1 MSPNPEIAAKPDR
14 AILGIT
20 MILISGALWAMHD
33 ALSKLLADDFGT
45 IEILF
50 LRSAFA
56 LVMVTVFMLIMR
68 GIKSFR
74 TRRLGL
80 NLVRGLLGCGSFGL
94 FVMALPLQPLI
105 NSFAVAASAPLI
117 ITIMSVPL
125 LGEPVGVRR
134 WVTVIGGFA
143 VILFMLQPGGGV
155 DPLATVLLITS
166 NIFFGF
172 SAILSRVVARV
183 DDPAPMTFYT
193 LLTFTIFGAVFVPF
207 DWVTP
212 APADWGTF
220 IAIGIIAGVA
230 VYTMTIGFS
239 VAAPSLVAPFEYTS
253 IAWAALIGWIIWDHI
268 PTAIVTTGSFGLV
281 MCGLYLLHRERI
293 AARRKHPVAADV
305 FGHDGPAG
313 DKAP

>member
-1 MSPNPEIAAKPDR
+1 MSQDTEVAAKPDR
-14 AILGIT
+14 PILGIT
-20 MILISGALWAMHD
+20 MILFSGALWALHD
-33 ALSKLLADDFGT
+33 ALSKLLAEDFGT

-50 LRSAFA
+50 LRSAVA
-56 LVMVTVFMLIMR
+56 LVMVAVFMLAMR

-74 TRRLGL
+74 TGRLRL
-80 NLVRGLLGCGSFGL
+80 NLLRGLLGCGSFGL
-94 FVMALPLQPLI
+94 FVMALPLQPLV
-105 NSFAVAASAPLI
+105 NTFAVAASAPLI
-117 ITIMSVPL
+117 ITILSVPL

-134 WVTVIGGFA
+134 WATVIGGFA

-155 DPLATVLLITS
+155 DPFATMLLIVS

-193 LLTFTIFGAVFVPF
+193 LLVFTLFGALFVPF
-207 DWVTP
+207 NWVTP
-212 APADWGTF
+212 TPVDWGVF
-220 IAIGIIAGVA
+220 MAIGIIAGVA
-230 VYTMTIGFS
+230 VYTMTVGFS

-268 PTAIVTTGSFGLV
+268 PTTIVTTGSLGLV
-281 MCGLYLLHRERI
+281 VCGLYLLHRERI

>member
-1 MSPNPEIAAKPDR
+1 MSQDTEAVAKPDR
-14 AILGIT
+14 PILGIT
-20 MILISGALWAMHD
+20 MILVSGALWALHD
-33 ALSKLLADDFGT
+33 ALSKVLAEDFGT

-50 LRSAFA
+50 LRSAVA
-56 LVMVTVFMLIMR
+56 LAMVTVFMLIMR

-74 TRRLGL
+74 TGRLRL
-80 NLVRGLLGCGSFGL
+80 NLLRGLLGCGSFGI
-94 FVMALPLQPLI
+94 FVLALPMQPLV

-143 VILFMLQPGGGV
+143 VILFMLQPGSGV

-166 NIFFGF
+166 NVFFGL

-193 LLTFTIFGAVFVPF
+193 LLTFTVFGAVFVPF
-207 DWVTP
+207 NWVTP
-212 APADWGTF
+212 STADWGVF
-220 IAIGIIAGVA
+220 VAIGVIAGVA
-230 VYTMTIGFS
+230 AYTMTIGFS

-253 IAWAALIGWIIWDHI
+253 IAWAGLIGWIIWDHI
-268 PTAIVTTGSFGLV
+268 PTTIVTIGSFGLV

>member
-1 MSPNPEIAAKPDR
+1 MSQDSDVVAKPDR
-14 AILGIT
+14 PILGIT
-20 MILISGALWAMHD
+20 MILVSGALWALHD

-56 LVMVTVFMLIMR
+56 LIMVTVFMLAMR

-74 TRRLGL
+74 TQRLRL
-80 NLVRGLLGCGSFGL
+80 NLLRGLLGCGSFGI
-94 FVMALPLQPLI
+94 FVMALPMQPLV

-155 DPLATVLLITS
+155 DPLATVLLIVS
-166 NIFFGF
+166 NIFFGLG
-172 SAILSRVVARV
+172 AILSRVVSRV
-183 DDPAPMTFYT
+183 DDPAPMTFYA
-193 LLTFTIFGAVFVPF
+193 LLTFTLFGALFAPL

-220 IAIGIIAGVA
+220 IAIGVIAGVA
-230 VYTMTIGFS
+230 AYTMTIGFS